1 MGIIALSI
9 LIDIGLCSANTR
21 KLIMSSQNYESGKL
35 NSILESLFKKKAS
48 GILSLKTQVAHWHT
62 QRTCILIARNGALVY
77 GDLNIS
83 QIPSNKEIC
92 KMLGKKLKPDLINA
106 ALSVAID
113 KSPNPS
119 SIRELINLLTRMK
132 VFTWS
137 EVEALITKKIVLTL
151 EQFLLNPGQAQWQ
164 KSNDFD
170 LDYGEDGHGLNW
182 AKIKQE
188 IDLRQQKWNQYAPTI
203 PCMDAIPIVS
213 SEQLSKIGDRN
224 VRKHLKTSANGRNTV
239 LDIADN
245 MGKDPLKV
253 AKSYVNWA
261 NNGWVNMVTTP
272 QAKSKLTDAATARI
286 QSVPNKTSQEQA
298 SPLNP
303 SANAVDDSNLPIV
316 LSVDDSPII
325 QTSIK
330 RALQQEY
337 QVLLANKATD
347 ALKMLDENS
356 VKLLLLDLT
365 MPDIDGL
372 EFCKMVRKIDKFQD
386 LPIVMVTARDGLVNK
401 MKGHIAGSSRY
412 LTKPFKPEQLRQ
424 VVGEYI
430 K

>member
-1 MGIIALSI
+1 
-9 LIDIGLCSANTR
+9 
-21 KLIMSSQNYESGKL
+21 MSSQNYESGKL

-48 GILSLKTQVAHWHT
+48 GVLSLKTQVAHWHT
-62 QRTCILIARNGALVY
+62 QRSCILIARNGTLVY

-106 ALSVAID
+106 ALSVAMD
-113 KSPNPS
+113 KSPDPS
-119 SIRELINLLTRMK
+119 SIRELINLLTRMR
-132 VFTWS
+132 VFTWL
-137 EVEALITKKIVLTL
+137 EVETLVTNKIVLIL
-151 EQFLLNPGQAQWQ
+151 EQFLPNPGQAQWH

-170 LDYGEDGHGLNW
+170 LDYGEDRHGLSW

-203 PCMDAIPIVS
+203 PQMDAIPVVS
-213 SEQLSKIGDRN
+213 SEQLSNISDRN
-224 VRKHLKTSANGRNTV
+224 VRKHLKTSANGQNTL

-253 AKSYVNWA
+253 AKSYVSWA
-261 NNGWVNMVTTP
+261 NNGWVNFGITP
-272 QAKSKLTDAATARI
+272 QAKLERVVDRAIAENKPI
-286 QSVPNKTSQEQA
+286 PNTVSQNNPA
-298 SPLNP
+298 LKPLNP
-303 SANAVDDSNLPIV
+303 STDTLDNRDLPIV

-330 RALQQEY
+330 RALQEEY
-337 QVLLANKATD
+337 QVLLANKAAD
-347 ALKMLDENS
+347 ALEILEDYKVE
-356 VKLLLLDLT
+356 LLLLDLT
-365 MPDIDGL
+365 MPDVDGL
-372 EFCKMVRKIDKFQD
+372 EFCKTVRQIDKFQD
-386 LPIVMVTARDGLVNK
+386 LPIVMVTARDGLINK